1 MDAVAL
7 LKADHRT
14 VEDLFRRYESLGVE
28 ETEQRT
34 DVVNAFIRELSVHAA
49 IEEQVL
55 YPEVKDVL
63 TGGESMADEAL
74 HEHQEAKEMLAEL
87 DRMETTDPGFD
98 TKVRALI
105 ADVRHHVD
113 EEETEML
120 PQLASAVPAAK
131 LAELGERMERAK
143 AIAPTRPHPHAPST
157 PPGNLVAG
165 PIAAAAD
172 RARDAI
178 SGRDEAKTV
187 KSSKKGTTRRTA
199 STRGTAGRSQKSTK
213 SSSKRRSATTK
224 RSKPLTKTRPST
236 SKTRK
241 TTSSRSTRST
251 ASKRTSRTT
260 RKGQRRGGEPVF
272 HVRSDDK
279 GGWRAEREGSSR
291 AVARADDKQ
300 SVLKRARDLARSR
313 GGRLVVHG
321 RNGRIQEQ
329 RSYVG

>member
-14 VEDLFRRYESLGVE
+14 VEDLFHRYESLGVE

-34 DVVNAFIRELSVHAA
+34 DAVNAFIRELSVHAA

-63 TGGESMADEAL
+63 IGGESMADEAL

-87 DRMETTDPGFD
+87 DRMETTDPGLD
-98 TKVRALI
+98 AKVRALI

-143 AIAPTRPHPHAPST
+143 AMAPTRPHPHAPST
-157 PPGNLVAG
+157 PPGNLVVG
-165 PIAAAAD
+165 PIAAAVD
-172 RARDAI
+172 RARDAV

-187 KSSKKGTTRRTA
+187 KSSKKRTTRRTA
-199 STRGTAGRSQKSTK
+199 STRGTAGRSQKSTT
-213 SSSKRRSATTK
+213 SSAKRRSAPTE
-224 RSKPLTKTRPST
+224 RSKPTKTKPST

-272 HVRSDDK
+272 HVLSDDK

-329 RSYVG
+329 RSYAA